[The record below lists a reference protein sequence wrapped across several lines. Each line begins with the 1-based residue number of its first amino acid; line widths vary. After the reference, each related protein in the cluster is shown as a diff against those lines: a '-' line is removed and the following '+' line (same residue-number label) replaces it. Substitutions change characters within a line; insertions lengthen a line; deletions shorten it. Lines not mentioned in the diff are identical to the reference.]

1 MAMHQHRCKMLAA
14 ASAVMLLIALT
25 ACGGEETSQ
34 PPLKRNP
41 IEEGVKQPN
50 DQIKQGTGT
59 YVGQI
64 DNNSVEIETADGPS
78 AFRLGEGMD
87 QVISKLQ
94 GNESVSYEY
103 RVQPAQGEEELK
115 QLVLIK
121 LTVEEV
127 DGDRGLEHAQLPAT
141 KDFELELEGMKET
154 KTAKL
159 VEGDGYALYVFDIFS
174 FDAETGKLI
183 MNVDNNYYV
192 EITKLPADYDSDELQ
207 SQAEKELE
215 EIGKVRIAEDSE
227 RNQAMQ
233 NASVYMIGEGEDLTK
248 FYIVDEMDGQGYI
261 FRVNNPHREPSEG
274 FAPHAFTSLSSIVNQ

>member
-1 MAMHQHRCKMLAA
+1 MVKFKHLSKTIAA
-14 ASAVMLLIALT
+14 VTTAILFLFIT

-34 PPLKRNP
+34 PPLKQNP
-41 IEEGVKQPN
+41 VEEGVKQPN
-50 DQIKQGTGT
+50 DQIRQGTGT

-64 DNNSVEIETADGPS
+64 DNNSVEIETADGPT

-103 RVQPAQGEEELK
+103 REQPIQGEDELK
-115 QLVLIK
+115 QLLLIK
-121 LTVEEV
+121 LTVEEA
-127 DGDRGLEHAQLPAT
+127 DDDRGLEYAQLPAT

-159 VEGDGYALYVFDIFS
+159 MEGNGYALYIFDIFS
-174 FDAETGKLI
+174 FDAETGKLT
-183 MNVDNNYYV
+183 MNVDKDYYV
-192 EITKLPADYDSDELQ
+192 EITKLPADYDSKELQ
-207 SQAEKELE
+207 AQAEKELGE
-215 EIGKVRIAEDSE
+215 VGKVRVAEDSE

-233 NASVYMIGEGEDLTK
+233 DATVYMIGEGESLTK
-248 FYIVDEMDGQGYI
+248 IYIVDEIEGQDYI

-274 FAPHAFTSLSSIVNQ
+274 FAPHVFTSLSSIVSL